1 MLIFNN
7 VTTNFNITDFAV
19 TTWKQL
25 VRSGINLENTNWRNL
40 EIKIIRNAHQATTY
54 MIKSYVNQMMSNMIN
69 HYISALTTAYNKIA
83 ILEVQNVQLQVELI
97 NLSESNTIVKTKVS
111 ELPTFSGLESK
122 MQLND
127 WLN

>member
-7 VTTNFNITDFAV
+7 VATNFNITDFAV
-19 TTWKQL
+19 TTWKKL
-25 VRSGINLENTNWRNL
+25 VRNGINLENTNWRNL